1 MPHLFCFGLGYS
13 ALILAKQ
20 LLLEGWRVSGTC
32 RTSDK
37 CERLRAMGI
46 TAYIFDNDLPL
57 QEVWDLGG
65 VTHILHSVPPVREE
79 GKREEWISDS
89 LLNPLIPFSLDP
101 VFNHHL
107 TDLQS
112 LPNLEWFG
120 YLSTTGVYGDH
131 QGEWVSEETLITPP
145 PGRNARRADAEKAW
159 LGCGLPVHIFRLSGI
174 YGKGRSVID
183 ELKAGKAHRVHKE
196 GQVFSRIHVEDI
208 AGILQASINKPNPWR
223 VYNCADDEPAP
234 QAQVVEYAANLLG
247 ITPPP
252 LVEFERA
259 ELSEMAKSFW
269 ASNRRVSN
277 ERIKQELGVQ
287 LKYPTYREGL
297 KSCL

>member
-65 VTHILHSVPPVREE
+65 VTHILHSAPPA
-79 GKREEWISDS
+79 SS
-89 LLNPLIPFSLDP
+89 PQPLDP
-101 VFNHHL
+101 VLHHHL
-107 TDLQS
+107 ADLKS

-131 QGEWVSEETLITPP
+131 NGAWVSEETPVNPP
-145 PGRNARRADAEKAW
+145 HGRNQRRADAEEAW
-159 LGCGLPVHIFRLSGI
+159 LDCGLPVHIFRLSGI
-174 YGKGRSVID
+174 YGKGRSAID

-208 AGILQASINKPNPWR
+208 AGILRGSINKPNPWR

-234 QAQVVEYAANLLG
+234 QAQVVEYAAKLLG

-252 LVEFERA
+252 LVEFEQA